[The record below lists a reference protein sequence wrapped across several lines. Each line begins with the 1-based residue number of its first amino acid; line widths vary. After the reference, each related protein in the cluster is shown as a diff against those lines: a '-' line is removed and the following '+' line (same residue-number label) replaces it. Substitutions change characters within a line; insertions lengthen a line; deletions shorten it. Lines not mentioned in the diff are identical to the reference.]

1 MNKEKVKTDLK
12 NILKFTT
19 EDLDKLQIFHDE
31 LLKFNKKYN
40 LISKSTEH
48 NVWHR
53 HILDSAQI
61 VKYIDFEQSRSISDM
76 GTGAGF
82 PGIILAIF
90 NKNPKFHVKLYEK
103 SSVKCDFLDN
113 VRSKIDVDFDI
124 FGDYKRED
132 ITSYYVV
139 SRAFK
144 KLEEIIRISR
154 EIIKVNHKLIILKGK
169 NAENEINRLKHHK
182 SFIYKIEKSITD
194 VESKILIIEIKIK
207 YEVLYG

>member
-12 NILKFTT
+12 NILKFST
-19 EDLDKLQIFHDE
+19 EDLDRLQIFHDE

-61 VKYIDFEQSRSISDM
+61 VKYIDFEESRSISDM

-154 EIIKVNHKLIILKGK
+154 EIIKVNHKLIILKGR
-169 NAENEINRLKHHK
+169 NAENEINKLKPNLN
-182 SFIYKIEKSITD
+182 FMYKVENSITD
-194 VESKILIIEIKIK
+194 PDSKILVVDVKK
-207 YEVLYG
+207 

>member
-12 NILKFTT
+12 NILKFST
-19 EDLDKLQIFHDE
+19 EDLDRLQIFHDE

-61 VKYIDFEQSRSISDM
+61 VKYIDFEESRSISDM

-144 KLEEIIRISR
+144 KLKEIIRISR
-154 EIIKVNHKLIILKGK
+154 EIIKVNHKLIILKGR
-169 NAENEINRLKHHK
+169 NAENEINKLKPNLN
-182 SFIYKIEKSITD
+182 FMYKVENSITD
-194 VESKILIIEIKIK
+194 PDSKILVIEIKK
-207 YEVLYG
+207 

>member
-12 NILKFTT
+12 NILKFST
-19 EDLDKLQIFHDE
+19 EDLDRLQIFHDE

-61 VKYIDFEQSRSISDM
+61 VKYIDFEESRSISDM

-154 EIIKVNHKLIILKGK
+154 EIIKVNHRLIILKGK
-169 NAENEINRLKHHK
+169 NAEDEINRLKPHK

-194 VESKILIIEIKIK
+194 VESKILIIEIKK
-207 YEVLYG
+207 QNE

>member
-144 KLEEIIRISR
+144 KLDEIIRISR
-154 EIIKVNHKLIILKGK
+154 EIIKVNHKLIILKGR
-169 NAENEINRLKHHK
+169 NAENEINKLKPNLN
-182 SFIYKIEKSITD
+182 FMYKVENSITD
-194 VESKILIIEIKIK
+194 PDSKILVIEIKK
-207 YEVLYG
+207 